1 MSTATSSAISVMR
14 HHRSI
19 RKFTEQALTDDQRSA
34 ILASAQAAPS
44 SSFLQAS
51 TVIRISS
58 AELREQVMAL
68 CGNQAYVGSAA
79 EFWVFCADFHRH
91 LQWVPE
97 AKTGFAEQ
105 LLIGAIDTALM
116 GQNALTAAE
125 SLGLGGVFIG
135 AVRNQPHALSD
146 LLQLPKG
153 VIPLFG
159 LCMGHPAQDPEPKP
173 RLPANLVL
181 CENHYPAKFDEAHM
195 QAYDE
200 QVRHYY
206 RTRTGGKKEMS
217 WTGQIGDTLAKE
229 ARPFMLEFLQQQGF
243 CIR

>member
-1 MSTATSSAISVMR
+1 MSAAISSTIAVMR
-14 HHRSI
+14 QHRSI
-19 RKFTEQALTDDQRSA
+19 RKFTDQTLSAEQRDA
-34 ILASAQAAPS
+34 IMASAQAAPS

-51 TVIRISS
+51 AVIRISNPD
-58 AELREQVMAL
+58 LREQVMAL
-68 CGNQAYVGSAA
+68 CGNQVYVGSAA

-135 AVRNQPHALSD
+135 AVRNQPHELCD
-146 LLQLPKG
+146 LLKLPKG

-159 LCMGHPAQDPEPKP
+159 LCIGYPAQDPEPKP
-173 RLPANLVL
+173 RLPASLMF
-181 CENHYPAKFDEAHM
+181 CENQYPTEFDARQMHD
-195 QAYDE
+195 YD
-200 QVRHYY
+200 QRVQHYY
-206 RTRTGGKKEMS
+206 RTRTGGNKEMS
-217 WTGQIGDTLAKE
+217 WTGQIGDTLSKE
-229 ARPFMLEFLQQQGF
+229 ARPFMLDFLRQQGF

>member
-1 MSTATSSAISVMR
+1 MSAAIEVMR

-19 RKFTEQALTDDQRSA
+19 RKFTKQALNDEQREA
-34 ILASAQAAPS
+34 IMVSAQAASS

-51 TVIRISS
+51 TVIRVTDP
-58 AELREQVMAL
+58 ELRAQVMAL
-68 CGNQAYVGSAA
+68 CGNQAYIGGAA

-135 AVRNQPHALSD
+135 AVRNQPHELCDVLA
-146 LLQLPKG
+146 LPKG

-159 LCMGHPAQDPEPKP
+159 LCLGYPDQDPEPKP
-173 RLPANLVL
+173 RLPTSLMF
-181 CENHYPAKFDEAHM
+181 CENRYPARVDEERM
-195 QAYDE
+195 QRYDE
-200 QVRHYY
+200 QVKQYY
-206 RTRTGGKKEMS
+206 RTRTGGNKDMS
-217 WTGQIGDTLAKE
+217 WTGQIGETLAKE
-229 ARPFMLEFLQQQGF
+229 ARPFMLEFLHTQGF
-243 CIR
+243 CLR

>member
-1 MSTATSSAISVMR
+1 MSAAIEVMR

-19 RKFTEQALTDDQRSA
+19 RKFTEQALNDEQREA
-34 ILASAQAAPS
+34 IMASAQAASS

-51 TVIRISS
+51 TVIRVTDP
-58 AELREQVMAL
+58 ELRARVMAL
-68 CGNQAYVGSAA
+68 CGNQAYIGSAA

-135 AVRNQPHALSD
+135 AVRNQPHELCD
-146 LLQLPKG
+146 LLALPKG

-159 LCMGHPAQDPEPKP
+159 LCLGYPDQNPEPKP
-173 RLPANLVL
+173 RLPTSLIFCDNR
-181 CENHYPAKFDEAHM
+181 YPAQFDEERM
-195 QAYDE
+195 QRYDE
-200 QVRHYY
+200 QVQQYY
-206 RTRTGGKKEMS
+206 RTRTGGNKNMS
-217 WTGQIGDTLAKE
+217 WTGQIGETLAKE
-229 ARPFMLEFLQQQGF
+229 ARPFMLEFLHRQGF
-243 CIR
+243 CLR

>member
-1 MSTATSSAISVMR
+1 MTAAIEVMR

-19 RKFTEQALTDDQRSA
+19 RKFTEQALSDEQREA
-34 ILASAQAAPS
+34 IMASAQAASS

-51 TVIRISS
+51 TVIRVTDP
-58 AELREQVMAL
+58 ELRTKVMGL
-68 CGNQAYVGSAA
+68 CGNQAYIGSAA

-135 AVRNQPHALSD
+135 AVR
-146 LLQLPKG
+146 
-153 VIPLFG
+153 
-159 LCMGHPAQDPEPKP
+159 
-173 RLPANLVL
+173 
-181 CENHYPAKFDEAHM
+181 
-195 QAYDE
+195 
-200 QVRHYY
+200 
-206 RTRTGGKKEMS
+206 
-217 WTGQIGDTLAKE
+217 
-229 ARPFMLEFLQQQGF
+229 
-243 CIR
+243 

>member
-1 MSTATSSAISVMR
+1 MTTAIEVMR
-14 HHRSI
+14 GHRSI
-19 RKFTEQALTDDQRSA
+19 RKFTEQPLTGAQLEA
-34 ILASAQAAPS
+34 IMASAQAAPS

-51 TVIRISS
+51 SVIRVTDP
-58 AELREQVMAL
+58 ELRQSLMAL
-68 CGNQAYVGSAA
+68 CGNQAYVAAAA

-135 AVRNQPHALSD
+135 AVRNHPHELAAL
-146 LLQLPKG
+146 LGLPRG

-159 LCMGHPAQDPEPKP
+159 LCLGYPAQDPEPKP
-173 RLPANLVL
+173 RLPAALMFW
-181 CENHYPAKFDEAHM
+181 ENRYPARQDEAM
-195 QAYDE
+195 MADYDAR
-200 QVRHYY
+200 VCHYY
-206 RTRTGGKKEMS
+206 QTRTGGTKDMS
-217 WTGQIGDTLAKE
+217 WTGQIGDTLARE
-229 ARPFMLEFLQQQGF
+229 ARPFMLAFLHEQGF
-243 CIR
+243 CLR

>member
-1 MSTATSSAISVMR
+1 MSAAIEVMR

-19 RKFTEQALTDDQRSA
+19 RKFTKQALNDEQREA
-34 ILASAQAAPS
+34 IMASAQAASS

-51 TVIRISS
+51 TVIQVTDP
-58 AELREQVMAL
+58 ELRFRVMAL
-68 CGNQAYVGSAA
+68 CGNQAYIGSAA

-135 AVRNQPHALSD
+135 AVRNQPFELCD
-146 LLQLPKG
+146 LLGLPKG

-159 LCMGHPAQDPEPKP
+159 LCLGYPDQDPEPKP
-173 RLPANLVL
+173 RLPTSLMF
-181 CENHYPAKFDEAHM
+181 CENRYPAHVDEEQM
-195 QAYDE
+195 QRYDQ
-200 QVRHYY
+200 QVQEYY
-206 RTRTGGKKEMS
+206 RTRSGGNKDMS
-217 WTGQIGDTLAKE
+217 WTGQIGETLAKE
-229 ARPFMLEFLQQQGF
+229 ARPFMLEFLHNQGF
-243 CIR
+243 CLR

>member
-1 MSTATSSAISVMR
+1 MSAAIEVMR

-19 RKFTEQALTDDQRSA
+19 RKFTEQPLSTEQREA
-34 ILASAQAAPS
+34 IMASAQAASS

-51 TVIRISS
+51 AVIRITDP
-58 AELREQVMAL
+58 ELRAKVMAL
-68 CGNQAYVGSAA
+68 CGDQAYIGTAA

-116 GQNALTAAE
+116 GQNAMTAAE

-135 AVRNQPHALSD
+135 AVRNQPHALCE
-146 LLQLPKG
+146 LLALPRG

-159 LCMGHPAQDPEPKP
+159 LCLGYPAQDPEPKP
-173 RLPANLVL
+173 RLPASLMFV
-181 CENHYPAKFDEAHM
+181 ENRYPARFDDARM
-195 QAYDE
+195 QGYDE
-200 QVRHYY
+200 QVRQYY
-206 RTRTGGKKEMS
+206 RTRTGGNKEMT
-217 WTGQIGDTLAKE
+217 WTGQIGETLAKE
-229 ARPFMLEFLQQQGF
+229 ARPFMLEFLREQGF
-243 CIR
+243 CLR

>member
-1 MSTATSSAISVMR
+1 MSAAIEVMR

-19 RKFTEQALTDDQRSA
+19 RQFTEQSLNAEQLEA
-34 ILASAQAAPS
+34 IMASAQAASS

-51 TVIRISS
+51 MVIRVTDP
-58 AELREQVMAL
+58 ELRARVMPL
-68 CGNQAYVGSAA
+68 CGNQPYIGSAA

-97 AKTGFAEQ
+97 ARTGFAEQ

-135 AVRNQPHALSD
+135 AVRNQPFELCD
-146 LLQLPKG
+146 LLALPKG

-159 LCMGHPAQDPEPKP
+159 LCLGYPAQDPESKP
-173 RLPANLVL
+173 RLPASLMF
-181 CENHYPAKFDEAHM
+181 CENRYPARFDEEQM
-195 QAYDE
+195 QSYD
-200 QVRHYY
+200 QQIQHYY
-206 RTRTGGKKEMS
+206 RTRTGGNKDMS
-217 WTGQIGDTLAKE
+217 WTGQIGETLAKE
-229 ARPFMLEFLQQQGF
+229 ARPFMLEFLREQGF
-243 CIR
+243 CLR

>member
-1 MSTATSSAISVMR
+1 MTATIELMR
-14 HHRSI
+14 QHRSI
-19 RKFTEQALTDDQRSA
+19 RKFTGEAIAPEQLSA
-34 ILASAQAAPS
+34 IMAAAQSASS

-51 TVIRISS
+51 SVIRITDQ
-58 AELREQVMAL
+58 ALRQQVMAL

-97 AKTGFAEQ
+97 ARTGFAEQ

-116 GQNALTAAE
+116 GQNAMTAAE

-135 AVRNQPHALSD
+135 AVRNQPHELSR
-146 LLQLPKG
+146 LLGLPQG

-159 LCMGHPAQDPEPKP
+159 LCLGYPAQDPEPKP
-173 RLPANLVL
+173 RLPAGMMFM
-181 CENHYPAKFDEAHM
+181 ENGYQSHHDEARM
-195 QAYDE
+195 AEYNA

-206 RTRTGGKKEMS
+206 QTRSGGNKDTT
-217 WTGQIGDTLAKE
+217 WTGQIADTLARE
-229 ARPFMLEFLQQQGF
+229 ARPFMLSFLHEQGF
-243 CIR
+243 CLK